1 MENKTLEKY
10 ELLKAMHTIVQSL
23 NYEGAY
29 FDRWILIIP
38 DGATDE
44 DLHDIAEDEDDEI
57 VIFESNSGSECM
69 AAYMKEKAL
78 IPNYGKDADVIIV
91 DNPEAKDYNL
101 RPELGKVYK
110 DGRGSDL
117 LCLMVYNDREAQF
130 KNLTSGWIC
139 DVHGVVQHP
148 DGSIEWLSSHGGHF
162 AEDALG
168 TASPALAPVT

>member
-1 MENKTLEKY
+1 MKVIKRKY
-10 ELLKAMHTIVQSL
+10 NGFTHQLDKL
-23 NYEGAY
+23 
-29 FDRWILIIP
+29 
-38 DGATDE
+38 
-44 DLHDIAEDEDDEI
+44 

-78 IPNYGKDADVIIV
+78 IPNYGKDADVIII

-110 DGRGSDL
+110 DKSGNDQ
-117 LCLMVYNDREAQF
+117 LCLMVYNDREAQM

-148 DGSIEWLSSHGGHF
+148 DGSIEWQRSHGGHF
-162 AEDALG
+162 ADDALAAA
-168 TASPALAPVT
+168 ASPALAPA